1 MDMYA
6 TTIYVISDEVL
17 KLLEIKDDPQSHMS
31 NAEVI
36 TVVSDPLKE
45 VLVEVLV
52 AIMVLGITLKKH
64 TPQSKQI

>member
-17 KLLEIKDDPQSHMS
+17 KFLEIKDDPQSHMS

-36 TVVSDPLKE
+36 TF
-45 VLVEVLV
+45 
-52 AIMVLGITLKKH
+52 AILL
-64 TPQSKQI
+64 Q